1 MNVVGL
7 RPFPRKGKQE
17 TGVETHCFCFF
28 KIIYSSL
35 EGGSILIRSCVHW
48 EPVSVW
54 VSEGKAHCAIRK
66 QPAWWKHGGPGE
78 EEHSQEEGLS
88 PLTLGLVLAECYSG

>member
-1 MNVVGL
+1 M
-7 RPFPRKGKQE
+7 
-17 TGVETHCFCFF
+17 
-28 KIIYSSL
+28 
-35 EGGSILIRSCVHW
+35 HW

>member
-1 MNVVGL
+1 M
-7 RPFPRKGKQE
+7 
-17 TGVETHCFCFF
+17 
-28 KIIYSSL
+28 
-35 EGGSILIRSCVHW
+35 HW
-48 EPVSVW
+48 EPASVW

-88 PLTLGLVLAECYSG
+88 PLTLGLVLAERVTVVENFFLTRCKTDDVIPLSDPPFL